1 MGSSL
6 VSFAVG
12 RAETGSSAEVRM
24 TNKLSNIFNSG
35 LRRLRAVK
43 NNNRIVHTS
52 PALRSLGLVEDS
64 LLASVTNPFL
74 YTEFDVVY
82 HNQALGYK
90 AQPVL
95 GSNMFCPPSPHPLFS
110 LIPAEY
116 SATIHLK
123 KFTEDLGIELSS
135 VRLKEHF
142 VKFHDVLPGSGTL
155 ICRTTLREMSESYQY
170 IDKDKT
176 PLVVE
181 VELWST
187 EADLSAMDFL
197 MMNQF
202 CFSCSRSKNNSQNQK
217 RPFPSSLK
225 KL

>member
-1 MGSSL
+1 MIS
-6 VSFAVG
+6 
-12 RAETGSSAEVRM
+12 
-24 TNKLSNIFNSG
+24 
-35 LRRLRAVK
+35 
-43 NNNRIVHTS
+43 VH
-52 PALRSLGLVEDS
+52 PQVDDS
-64 LLASVTNPFL
+64 RLASVTNPFL
-74 YTEFDVVY
+74 YTEFDVLY

-95 GSNMFCPPSPHPLFS
+95 GSNMFSPPSPHPLFS

-155 ICRTTLREMSESYQY
+155 ISRTSLREMSDSYQH
-170 IDKDKT
+170 IDKDKAL
-176 PLVVE
+176 LVVE
-181 VELWST
+181 G
-187 EADLSAMDFL
+187 
-197 MMNQF
+197 
-202 CFSCSRSKNNSQNQK
+202 
-217 RPFPSSLK
+217 